1 MIKQNPKISVI
12 MPVYNTAKY
21 LIEAI
26 DSILNQTFTDFKFII
41 IDDCSSDGSL
51 EIIKSYSDKRMI
63 IIENE
68 VNKGYVFGLNYAI
81 SIARGKYIA
90 RMDSDDISV
99 KTRFSEQFNFLEKN
113 PAIILCGTWFKYI
126 GSNIEICPPSEHAD
140 IKIFALEHCPF
151 GHPTVMLKREFI
163 EERALFYR
171 HDFMPAEDY
180 DLWVR
185 ILEEGQ
191 TANLPKIL
199 LLYRVHN
206 SQISSKLS
214 QIQSNKSNLVRVTYL
229 VKYFTTELGV
239 EFRWSTEN
247 TRDSILNNYDFLLR
261 CITELENPK
270 LKALAKQEFS
280 DFKRFLFSEA
290 IFQRFTWI
298 IFFVNKLGKIFTFRD
313 IRIIIKY
320 VAKIFL
326 RAIKIY
332 TKN

>member
-1 MIKQNPKISVI
+1 
-12 MPVYNTAKY
+12 
-21 LIEAI
+21 
-26 DSILNQTFTDFKFII
+26 
-41 IDDCSSDGSL
+41 
-51 EIIKSYSDKRMI
+51 
-63 IIENE
+63 
-68 VNKGYVFGLNYAI
+68 
-81 SIARGKYIA
+81 
-90 RMDSDDISV
+90 
-99 KTRFSEQFNFLEKN
+99 
-113 PAIILCGTWFKYI
+113 
-126 GSNIEICPPSEHAD
+126 
-140 IKIFALEHCPF
+140 
-151 GHPTVMLKREFI
+151 
-163 EERALFYR
+163 
-171 HDFMPAEDY
+171 
-180 DLWVR
+180 VR